1 MGGVLNI
8 VRKKVTPDFTANARI
23 SYGSWDERRATLGFG
38 GKLVGPLEYRANI
51 NYSTGD
57 GWRQVNANRFS
68 MYGALGADMGKWGRI
83 DVTGSYAD
91 DDYTTEIGAAPV
103 MPGDMFYVADD
114 KPYALKSERH
124 PEADYREVYNDF
136 ANNYMNRKVWD
147 VSVQYV
153 YQITDWM
160 KLKERF
166 TYLIWII
173 IVSRGFLIVL
183 PRTRYTSG
191 IILIRKMRKC
201 MLTWIRFNGEM
212 RLVKIR

>member
-8 VRKKVTPDFTANARI
+8 VRKKASPDFSANARI

-57 GWRQVNANRFS
+57 GWREVNANRFS
-68 MYGALGADMGKWGRI
+68 VYGVLGADLGKWGRI

-103 MPGDMFYVADD
+103 MPGDMFYVDGD
-114 KPYALKSERH
+114 KPYALKGDRH

-136 ANNYMNRKVWD
+136 ANNYMKRKVWD
-147 VSVQYV
+147 MSVSYV

-166 TYLIWII
+166 SYFHSDLDYHCIEGL
-173 IVSRGFLIVL
+173 SY
-183 PRTRYTSG
+183 RTSKDPIY
-191 IILIRKMRKC
+191 KWYYYK
-201 MLTWIRFNGEM
+201 
-212 RLVKIR
+212 